1 MEKTFKL
8 NGTEYRAVKAKTNDK
23 ICKDC
28 HYFLDNG
35 YCDLD
40 VCPAESLGEDLILER
55 ISKSGDILSREEING
70 RLKSELSAE
79 QITRRAAANGERPFG
94 YVIDYIKDMYGLS
107 KEKAWDIAKDICV
120 HFGVQEFGD
129 TDLAEAVSVRIAAE
143 KAIEEENAEHLRR
156 LKELSRKL
164 EEAREKERI
173 LLGGLNAGLIG
184 KGKRLVSIKGNP
196 LAVTD
201 GSPRPIAEAA
211 VKDILDGCGWLK
223 QGYFGNKR
231 YEGFY
236 QRADCRYGYCP
247 VHGRIVDRIEL
258 TQNALGILGER
269 ELSKDEKEAAIYYIM
284 NYKKT
289 IEDANNQ

>member
-55 ISKSGDILSREEING
+55 ISKRGDILSKEEM
-70 RLKSELSAE
+70 SEPNA
-79 QITRRAAANGERPFG
+79 
-94 YVIDYIKDMYGLS
+94 
-107 KEKAWDIAKDICV
+107 
-120 HFGVQEFGD
+120 VQ
-129 TDLAEAVSVRIAAE
+129 DLAEAVSARIAAE
-143 KAIEEENAEHLRR
+143 KAIEEENEGHLRR
-156 LKELSRKL
+156 LKELNRKL

-173 LLGGLNAGLIG
+173 LLGGLNAGLIER
-184 KGKRLVSIKGNP
+184 GKRLVSIKGNP
-196 LAVTD
+196 FAVTD

-247 VHGRIVDRIEL
+247 VHGLIVDRIEL

-289 IEDANNQ
+289 IEDTNKQ

>member
-55 ISKSGDILSREEING
+55 IGKSGDILSREEITG

-129 TDLAEAVSVRIAAE
+129 TDLAEAVSARMAAE
-143 KAIEEENAEHLRR
+143 KAIEEENAGHLRR
-156 LKELSRKL
+156 IKELNRKL

-173 LLGGLNAGLIG
+173 LLGGLNADLIR
-184 KGKRLVSIKGNP
+184 KGKWIVEIKGNP
-196 LAVTD
+196 FAVTD

-211 VKDILDGCGWLK
+211 VKDILDGCGWLN

-247 VHGRIVDRIEL
+247 VHGRIVDRIGLTREALEIRGKREL
-258 TQNALGILGER
+258 TQ
-269 ELSKDEKEAAIYYIM
+269 KEKEAAIYYIM
-284 NYKKT
+284 NYPKT
-289 IEDANNQ
+289 KQQ

>member
-8 NGTEYRAVKAKTNDK
+8 NGTEYRAVKAKTSDK

-35 YCDLD
+35 ACDLD
-40 VCPAESLGEDLILER
+40 VCPAEGLGEDLILER
-55 ISKSGDILSREEING
+55 IRKSGVNTS
-70 RLKSELSAE
+70 SEPNA
-79 QITRRAAANGERPFG
+79 
-94 YVIDYIKDMYGLS
+94 
-107 KEKAWDIAKDICV
+107 
-120 HFGVQEFGD
+120 VQ
-129 TDLAEAVSVRIAAE
+129 DLAEAVSARIAAE
-143 KAIEEENAEHLRR
+143 KAIEEENTEHLRR
-156 LKELSRKL
+156 LKELNRKL

-173 LLGGLNAGLIG
+173 LLGGLNAGLIER
-184 KGKRLVSIKGNP
+184 GKRLVSIKGNP

-211 VKDILDGCGWLK
+211 VKDILDGCVWLK
-223 QGYFGNKR
+223 EGYFGNKR

-236 QRADCRYGYCP
+236 QRTDCRYGYCP
-247 VHGRIVDRIEL
+247 TFGSIVDRIEL

-269 ELSKDEKEAAIYYIM
+269 DLSKDEKEAAIYYII

-289 IEDANNQ
+289 IEDANKQ

>member
-35 YCDLD
+35 ACDLD
-40 VCPAESLGEDLILER
+40 VCPAEGLGEDLILER
-55 ISKSGDILSREEING
+55 IRKSGVNTS
-70 RLKSELSAE
+70 SEPNAD
-79 QITRRAAANGERPFG
+79 Q
-94 YVIDYIKDMYGLS
+94 
-107 KEKAWDIAKDICV
+107 
-120 HFGVQEFGD
+120 
-129 TDLAEAVSVRIAAE
+129 DLAEAVSARIAAE

-156 LKELSRKL
+156 LKELNRKL

-173 LLGGLNAGLIG
+173 LLGGLNADLIR
-184 KGKRLVSIKGNP
+184 KGKWIVEIKGDP
-196 LAVTD
+196 FAVTD

-211 VKDILDGCGWLK
+211 VKDILDGFGWLK

-247 VHGRIVDRIEL
+247 VHGRIVDRIGLTREALEILEKREL
-258 TQNALGILGER
+258 TR
-269 ELSKDEKEAAIYYIM
+269 EEKEAAIYHIM
-284 NYKKT
+284 NYPKT
-289 IEDANNQ
+289 KQQ